1 MTSAPSGRPA
11 NVLGALMLATSDRM
25 NEYVEQELGLSE
37 TAAAALSA
45 LDQFLDRP
53 AVDQL
58 AKVVGLTQSGG
69 VRLVDRLERDGLVRR
84 GSGTDRR
91 SASVS
96 LTSAGRR
103 LARKVESARLQVLD
117 DVLAPLRAEERDTL
131 ASLTGRMLAGMMREP
146 GATRWICRLCD
157 LSACGRPAG
166 RCPIEQVARARY
178 GTRTQA

>member
-1 MTSAPSGRPA
+1 MTLAPSGHAA

-25 NEYVEQELGLSE
+25 VESVQAELGLSE

-58 AKVVGLTQSGG
+58 AQVVGLTQSGG

-84 GSGTDRR
+84 RAGTDRR

-103 LARKVESARLQVLD
+103 LAQKVEMSRLQLLD
-117 DVLAPLRAEERDTL
+117 DVMVPLSAEERDTL
-131 ASLTGRMLAGMMREP
+131 AGLAGRMLVGMMREP

-157 LSACGRPAG
+157 LAACGRPG
-166 RCPIEQVARARY
+166 GNCPLEQEARSRY
-178 GTRTQA
+178 GTGSEE

>member
-1 MTSAPSGRPA
+1 MTPAPEGHAA

-25 NEYVEQELGLSE
+25 VESVEAELGLSE

-45 LDQFLDRP
+45 LSQFLDRP
-53 AVDQL
+53 TVDQL

-69 VRLVDRLERDGLVRR
+69 VRLIDRLERDGLVRR
-84 GSGTDRR
+84 GAGTDRR

-103 LARKVESARLQVLD
+103 LAQKVETSRLQLLAEVT
-117 DVLAPLRAEERDTL
+117 APLSAEERDTL
-131 ASLTGRMLAGMMREP
+131 AGLAGRMLVGMMREP

-157 LSACGRPAG
+157 LAACGRPVG
-166 RCPIEQVARARY
+166 HCPLEQEARARY
-178 GTRTQA
+178 GMASKE

>member
-1 MTSAPSGRPA
+1 MTPTPSSHAA
-11 NVLGALMLATSDRM
+11 NVLGALMVATSDRM
-25 NEYVEQELGLSE
+25 VESVQAELGLSE

-45 LDQFLDRP
+45 LDQFLDGP
-53 AVDQL
+53 TVDQL

-84 GSGTDRR
+84 GAGTDGR

-103 LARKVESARLQVLD
+103 LAQKVEAARLQLLGEVM
-117 DVLAPLRAEERDTL
+117 APLSAEEGDTL
-131 ASLTGRMLAGMMREP
+131 AALAGRMLVGMMREP

-157 LSACGRPAG
+157 LGACGRPAG
-166 RCPIEQVARARY
+166 HCPLEQEARARY
-178 GTRTQA
+178 GTAEE

>member
-1 MTSAPSGRPA
+1 VTPAPQGHAA

-25 NEYVEQELGLSE
+25 VESVQAELGLSE

-45 LDQFLDRP
+45 LNQFLDRP
-53 AVDQL
+53 TVDQL
-58 AKVVGLTQSGG
+58 AQVVGLTQSGG

-84 GSGTDRR
+84 GAGTDRR

-103 LARKVESARLQVLD
+103 LAEKVELARLQLLGGVT
-117 DVLAPLRAEERDTL
+117 APLTAEERDTL
-131 ASLTGRMLAGMMREP
+131 AGLAGRMLVGMMREP

-157 LSACGRPAG
+157 LAACGRPVG
-166 RCPIEQVARARY
+166 QCPLEQEARARY
-178 GTRTQA
+178 GTAEE

>member
-1 MTSAPSGRPA
+1 MTPAPSGRAA
-11 NVLGALMLATSDRM
+11 NVYGALMLATSDRM
-25 NEYVEQELGLSE
+25 VESVQAELGLSE

-45 LDQFLDRP
+45 LNQFLDHP

-58 AKVVGLTQSGG
+58 AQVVGLTQSGG

-84 GSGTDRR
+84 GAGTDRR

-103 LARKVESARLQVLD
+103 LAHKVETSRLQLLD
-117 DVLAPLRAEERDTL
+117 DVMAPLSAKDRDTL
-131 ASLTGRMLAGMMREP
+131 AALAGRMLVGMMREP

-157 LSACGRPAG
+157 LAACGRPAG
-166 RCPIEQVARARY
+166 HCPLEQAARARY
-178 GTRTQA
+178 GTGSTD

>member
-1 MTSAPSGRPA
+1 MTSAPSGHAP
-11 NVLGALMLATSDRM
+11 NVLGALMLGTSDRM
-25 NEYVEQELGLSE
+25 AEAVQAELGLSE

-45 LDQFLDRP
+45 LNQFLDLP

-84 GSGTDRR
+84 GAGTDRR

-103 LARKVESARLQVLD
+103 LAQKVETTRLQLLS
-117 DVLAPLRAEERDTL
+117 DVAAPLSAEERDTL
-131 ASLTGRMLAGMMREP
+131 AGLAGRMLVGMMREP

-157 LSACGRPAG
+157 LAACGRPAG
-166 RCPIEQVARARY
+166 HCPVEQAARARY
-178 GTRTQA
+178 GPMGED

>member
-1 MTSAPSGRPA
+1 MTPAPSGHAA

-25 NEYVEQELGLSE
+25 VESVEAELGLSE

-53 AVDQL
+53 TVDQL

-84 GSGTDRR
+84 GAGTDRR

-103 LARKVESARLQVLD
+103 LAQRVETSRLHLLG
-117 DVLAPLRAEERDTL
+117 DVMAPLSAEERDTL
-131 ASLTGRMLAGMMREP
+131 AGLAGRMLVGMMREP
-146 GATRWICRLCD
+146 GATGWICRLCD
-157 LSACGRPAG
+157 LAACGRPAG
-166 RCPIEQVARARY
+166 HCPLEQEARARY
-178 GTRTQA
+178 GTGSEE

>member
-1 MTSAPSGRPA
+1 
-11 NVLGALMLATSDRM
+11 MLATSDRM
-25 NEYVEQELGLSE
+25 VESVEAELGLSE

-45 LDQFLDRP
+45 LNQFLDGP

-84 GSGTDRR
+84 GAGTDRR

-96 LTSAGRR
+96 LTPAGRR
-103 LARKVESARLQVLD
+103 LAHKVETARLQLLG
-117 DVLAPLRAEERDTL
+117 DVVAPLSAEERDTL
-131 ASLTGRMLAGMMREP
+131 AALAGRMLVGMMREP

-157 LSACGRPAG
+157 LAACGRPAG
-166 RCPIEQVARARY
+166 HCPLEQEARARY
-178 GTRTQA
+178 GTGSEE